1 MNTFG
6 TRVYLPP
13 LDTNLFGICLL
24 CESASFADWSP
35 EQVRQQ
41 RPVDADLDVP
51 SSMLT
56 YSSTRLS

>member
-41 RPVDADLDVP
+41 NADLDVP
-51 SSMLT
+51 SSTLT